1 MLPATGPASKMST
14 YDLFLA
20 LIVLTCLIL
29 VLILVYFLHY
39 CIKRDQERQNLPQH
53 PPDDDEAA
61 LPIPL
66 YAQKVQTSRP
76 DIEHPYNDEQQ
87 RLSRLTTVAPS
98 IELLPEIRTSGS
110 SERAEDWLERR
121 SSRLVDGDLEMKRE
135 KMDKVL
141 GVTSEPDGAKIRDEG
156 RREVE
161 Q

>member
-1 MLPATGPASKMST
+1 MLPASGPASKMST

-39 CIKRDQERQNLPQH
+39 CIKRDQERQNLPQL
-53 PPDDDEAA
+53 PQDDEVA

-141 GVTSEPDGAKIRDEG
+141 GVTSETDGAKRRDEG